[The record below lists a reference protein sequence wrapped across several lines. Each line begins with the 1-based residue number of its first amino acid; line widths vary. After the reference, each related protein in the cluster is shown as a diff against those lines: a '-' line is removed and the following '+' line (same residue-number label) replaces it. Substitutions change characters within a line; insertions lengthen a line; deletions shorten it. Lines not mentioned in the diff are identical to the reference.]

1 MKTIG
6 IFEAKT
12 RFPALCE
19 GVAASRTPVLVSK
32 RGRPLVMIE
41 PIREELAGGLPDI
54 HSAWRSWKKEHSE
67 VAGDF
72 PEIWRHRGRTKK
84 SPLRD

>member
-19 GVAASRTPVLVSK
+19 SVAASRTPVLVSK
-32 RGRPLVMIE
+32 RGRPLVVIE
-41 PIREELAGGLPDI
+41 PVREELIGDRPDI
-54 HSAWRSWKKEHSE
+54 HAAWRAWKAGHAE
-67 VAGDF
+67 VPGDF
-72 PEIWRHRGRTKK
+72 PEIWRRREGAK
-84 SPLRD
+84 SNPLRD